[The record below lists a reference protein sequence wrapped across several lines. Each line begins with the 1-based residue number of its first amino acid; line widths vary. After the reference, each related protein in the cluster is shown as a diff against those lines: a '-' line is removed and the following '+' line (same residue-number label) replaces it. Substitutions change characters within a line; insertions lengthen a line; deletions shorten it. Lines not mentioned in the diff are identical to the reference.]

1 MGRRVAGSF
10 PFQQRLP
17 ALCCAPVEDRI
28 TYGGW
33 QSEGCLLP
41 SSHRSCAGKSAR
53 HCIAEMV
60 AALILWGC

>member
-41 SSHRSCAGKSAR
+41 SSHRSMRRKVCKTLHS
-53 HCIAEMV
+53 
-60 AALILWGC
+60 